1 ALCQGLLYPTNSKKL
16 LNSSN
21 GGVEEFTKNPLYK
34 VQGCDAKRSGPLEI
48 IAEIGGVQRRVVI
61 DTGAEI
67 NVIARDFVWQ
77 NAWKKLVEEQ
87 KEEILGIS
95 NQVIIAD
102 GKLVLDVTIDGAT
115 IPVEFL
121 VVPITNVYAI
131 LGIEFIR
138 KYDVQLIFKS
148 DDSQMK
154 WRPNKDKKL
163 RKNRSDPPVQGER
176 LMTYPAPIH
185 PFDPDWHY
193 PDCAA
198 PVGEDNDCRHCIPF
212 RILDYDIQ
220 EALEQLRKEK
230 HDKHYNG
237 FSAKKARKISWD
249 ELEDEYY
256 NPGKNGELMDLDK
269 EEKVVDSM
277 DVDPKP
283 TNSIIVQNNG
293 VQVTLEWDDKGIK
306 FEGNEHPWFM
316 IKYWQNKI
324 KRKTK
329 SPIRIRSWQG
339 PYASC
344 WCILEDKSHKNL
356 DDNQECN
363 R

>member
-1 ALCQGLLYPTNSKKL
+1 LLYPTNSKKL

-34 VQGCDAKRSGPLEI
+34 VQGCNAKRSGPLEI

-163 RKNRSDPPVQGER
+163 RKVPLIINTQ
-176 LMTYPAPIH
+176 APQLSIRKKVKFIH
-185 PFDPDWHY
+185 LLKTPNGQ
-193 PDCAA
+193 A
-198 PVGEDNDCRHCIPF
+198 N
-212 RILDYDIQ
+212 IQ
-220 EALEQLRKEK
+220 
-230 HDKHYNG
+230 
-237 FSAKKARKISWD
+237 
-249 ELEDEYY
+249 
-256 NPGKNGELMDLDK
+256 
-269 EEKVVDSM
+269 
-277 DVDPKP
+277 
-283 TNSIIVQNNG
+283 T
-293 VQVTLEWDDKGIK
+293 
-306 FEGNEHPWFM
+306 
-316 IKYWQNKI
+316 
-324 KRKTK
+324 KRKATK
-329 SPIRIRSWQG
+329 TTKQTTQRKFVQSKESFRPSGARGMSNDISRTNPSFRSRLALSRLCCSRW
-339 PYASC
+339 
-344 WCILEDKSHKNL
+344 
-356 DDNQECN
+356 
-363 R
+363 RR

>member
-1 ALCQGLLYPTNSKKL
+1 MREGRASCQGLLYPTNSKKL

-163 RKNRSDPPVQGER
+163 RKVPLIINTQ
-176 LMTYPAPIH
+176 APQLSIRKKSKFYTFTKNTKWTSKH
-185 PFDPDWHY
+185 PN
-193 PDCAA
+193 
-198 PVGEDNDCRHCIPF
+198 ET
-212 RILDYDIQ
+212 Q
-220 EALEQLRKEK
+220 
-230 HDKHYNG
+230 
-237 FSAKKARKISWD
+237 
-249 ELEDEYY
+249 
-256 NPGKNGELMDLDK
+256 
-269 EEKVVDSM
+269 
-277 DVDPKP
+277 
-283 TNSIIVQNNG
+283 
-293 VQVTLEWDDKGIK
+293 
-306 FEGNEHPWFM
+306 GNENDKTNDSEKIRP
-316 IKYWQNKI
+316 I
-324 KRKTK
+324 KRIVPTLRCK
-329 SPIRIRSWQG
+329 G
-339 PYASC
+339 
-344 WCILEDKSHKNL
+344 NV
-356 DDNQECN
+356 
-363 R
+363 